1 MKIKVGISS
10 CLLGNHVRFDGG
22 HKHLRLCS
30 ETLSRYFYFV
40 AECPEVSIG
49 MTIPRRPT
57 RLTGDVDATQVL
69 ASMTIQLISPI
80 R

>member
-10 CLLGNHVRFDGG
+10 CLLGNEVRFNGR
-22 HKHLRLCS
+22 HKHSRLCS
-30 ETLSRYFYFV
+30 ETRSRYFDFV

-49 MTIPRRPT
+49 MIIPRRPT
-57 RLTGDVDATQVL
+57 RLIGDVGAPQEL
-69 ASMTIQLISPI
+69 AYMTIQLISPI